1 MKKLLFVCMVLVLV
15 SGLIFGG
22 CRAAPPEAI
31 RIGHAACLTGMYA
44 GFGGGGAFGMEAAVE
59 DINKLGGV
67 FVKEYGRKL
76 PVELIIANCESDPT
90 KAGTLVED
98 MVVRDKVH
106 ALAGPIRPPPINAP
120 VAIVAERYKIPFTA
134 GNPMEPWLGMR
145 MEVTPPWEYSW
156 LTGFRIATPVPPED
170 FRSVPGYTIMDI
182 GLAILDQFGEDT
194 NKVAGVFASDDSD
207 GVGWYGLFPAGL
219 EAEGYNVIGEEDKL
233 GLFPMDT
240 TDFTPIIK
248 EWKKN
253 NVEILWGNCPA
264 PPFTTMWRQ
273 CQMLDFKPKMAYAAR
288 AALFW
293 IDVDAFGGDL
303 PWGVGC
309 ESWWDPSYKGCPG
322 IGDTTPQSLF
332 ERWVEKSKEPLNP
345 NIGWGYM
352 AIQILLDAIER
363 AGTLDGTAINQA
375 MAETDLM
382 TICHR
387 VKFDENQF
395 SAQPIYYFQWQKTD
409 KPWVWEPIIVVSH
422 HDFIPITGEPIWP
435 MPYELYE

>member
-145 MEVTPPWEYSW
+145 MEVT
-156 LTGFRIATPVPPED
+156 
-170 FRSVPGYTIMDI
+170 
-182 GLAILDQFGEDT
+182 Q
-194 NKVAGVFASDDSD
+194 
-207 GVGWYGLFPAGL
+207 
-219 EAEGYNVIGEEDKL
+219 
-233 GLFPMDT
+233 
-240 TDFTPIIK
+240 
-248 EWKKN
+248 
-253 NVEILWGNCPA
+253 
-264 PPFTTMWRQ
+264 
-273 CQMLDFKPKMAYAAR
+273 
-288 AALFW
+288 
-293 IDVDAFGGDL
+293 
-303 PWGVGC
+303 
-309 ESWWDPSYKGCPG
+309 
-322 IGDTTPQSLF
+322 
-332 ERWVEKSKEPLNP
+332 
-345 NIGWGYM
+345 
-352 AIQILLDAIER
+352 
-363 AGTLDGTAINQA
+363 
-375 MAETDLM
+375 
-382 TICHR
+382 
-387 VKFDENQF
+387 
-395 SAQPIYYFQWQKTD
+395 
-409 KPWVWEPIIVVSH
+409 
-422 HDFIPITGEPIWP
+422 
-435 MPYELYE
+435 